1 MSLTYGF
8 YNSVSSDR
16 LYDAVQMSSIM
27 DGVIEDGV
35 FPSIGNKLFT
45 VPNNLLTVS
54 VGTGRAWFN
63 HTWTLNDSPYDLTL
77 DTADPIYSR
86 IDIVAIEINSELATR
101 ANSLK
106 IVKGTPASDPVPPTL
121 TNTSTIH
128 QYPLAYVTLP
138 PGVTVILSEHI
149 SIKVGTILCPY
160 VSGPLATI
168 KYEEL
173 VYLKIFWADEDVVVG
188 DGKLY
193 FIIPSF
199 LVGNVTDFDIC
210 LVEPSTSG
218 LVTVQMA
225 NCGGDPSS
233 AGTDMLSTKATIDV
247 GEFSSLT
254 AATQPVISVPDVN
267 LGDFLRV
274 DVDVAGT
281 GAKGLDVFFIV
292 EKTS

>member
-1 MSLTYGF
+1 MTLTYGF